1 MDILFVLLGGVC
13 LIVGFIGTV
22 VPILPGAPLA
32 WMGLLISSFSRY
44 TNSSPILLMVT
55 GVVAIAVSVLD
66 NFFPVLMTKQ
76 SGGSKYG
83 IIGSSVGLFVG
94 FFTGPWGIIFGP
106 FLGAFVGEMIH
117 DSSDMKHVFES
128 ALGCFKGF
136 LLGTGMKM
144 MATGAFIWVSIIT
157 LVKH

>member
-1 MDILFVLLGGVC
+1 MDILFVLLGGIC

-32 WMGLLISSFSRY
+32 WLGLLISYFSRY

-76 SGGSKYG
+76 SGG
-83 IIGSSVGLFVG
+83 
-94 FFTGPWGIIFGP
+94 IIFGP
-106 FLGAFVGEMIH
+106 FLGAFVGEIIH

-144 MATGAFIWVSIIT
+144 MATGAFIWVFIIT

>member
-1 MDILFVLLGGVC
+1 
-13 LIVGFIGTV
+13 
-22 VPILPGAPLA
+22 
-32 WMGLLISSFSRY
+32 
-44 TNSSPILLMVT
+44 
-55 GVVAIAVSVLD
+55 
-66 NFFPVLMTKQ
+66 MTKQ

-83 IIGSSVGLFVG
+83 IIGSSVGLFAG

-144 MATGAFIWVSIIT
+144 MATGAFIWVFIIT

>member
-1 MDILFVLLGGVC
+1 
-13 LIVGFIGTV
+13 
-22 VPILPGAPLA
+22 
-32 WMGLLISSFSRY
+32 
-44 TNSSPILLMVT
+44 MVT

-144 MATGAFIWVSIIT
+144 MTTGAFIWVFIIT